1 MKIKPVKTNV
11 ILILTVLG
19 MFMPISVQ
27 GQFFKKLKK
36 NVENKIVKKASDKTD
51 ELLNGNGE
59 KTPVPDTKT
68 GPTSK
73 NTSSQSETV
82 AKREPLAANDQNV
95 LTFKAPTKDFRDV
108 VIQSHNGLP
117 RYGDLYFLRGTTA
130 PTMNKAYEALLE
142 MKFLERTFN
151 DLDRSKL
158 TKHQNIAGDLAK
170 KNSEFAQNHL
180 LILARET
187 LSDEKLQEYFCDSE
201 AKSPCNFYSPAGERA
216 QVSHW
221 GGTGNNEFAQNRS
234 YTKFIKNHYGT
245 LQKWSNSFYED
256 GTQIAYF
263 VARGAVAE
271 KYDFKNKGYWIRS
284 IFSIGGDFILH
295 KSNFMAYSENEKT
308 LKNYSKKVFL
318 AVEPTAAK
326 AYNLIERSPVFVV
339 FKVKVT
345 PKITSPTRISWE
357 FELEDTKMEF
367 YKDGLLSQKMGESDI
382 RTIKFKD

>member
-1 MKIKPVKTNV
+1 MKPVKTNV
-11 ILILTVLG
+11 ILIVTVLG
-19 MFMPISVQ
+19 LFMPISVQ

-36 NVENKIVKKASDKTD
+36 NVENKIVKKASEKTD
-51 ELLNGNGE
+51 EFLNGNGE
-59 KTPVPDTKT
+59 KTSVPDAKP
-68 GPTSK
+68 GPASD
-73 NTSSQSETV
+73 NTISQSETADKKDPV
-82 AKREPLAANDQNV
+82 AVNDHNV
-95 LTFKAPTKDFRDV
+95 LTFKATSKDFRDV
-108 VIQSHNGLP
+108 VIQAHKGLP
-117 RYGDLYFLRGTTA
+117 RYGDVYFLRGTTA
-130 PTMNKAYEALLE
+130 PTMNKAYKALLE
-142 MKFLERTFN
+142 LKFLESTFK
-151 DLDRSKL
+151 DLDQSKL

-187 LSDEKLQEYFCDSE
+187 LSDEKLQDYFCDSE
-201 AKSPCNFYSPAGERA
+201 AKSPCNFYNPAGDRA
-216 QVSHW
+216 HVSSW
-221 GGTGNNEFAQNRS
+221 GGNRNNEFAQNRS
-234 YTKFIKNHYGT
+234 YTNFIKNHYGT
-245 LQKWSNSFYED
+245 LQAWSNSFYED

-295 KSNFMAYSENEKT
+295 NSNFLAYSENEKT

-318 AVEPTAAK
+318 PVGPTAAK
-326 AYNLIERSPVFVV
+326 TFNLIERSPVFVV

-345 PKITSPTRISWE
+345 PKITSPNRISWE

>member
-1 MKIKPVKTNV
+1 MKPVKTNI
-11 ILILTVLG
+11 ILIVTVLG
-19 MFMPISVQ
+19 LFMPISVQ
-27 GQFFKKLKK
+27 AQFLKKLKK
-36 NVENKIVKKASDKTD
+36 NVENKIAKKASEKTD

-59 KTPVPDTKT
+59 KTSVPDAKP
-68 GPTSK
+68 GPASD
-73 NTSSQSETV
+73 NTISQSETADKRDPV
-82 AKREPLAANDQNV
+82 AVNDQNV
-95 LTFKAPTKDFRDV
+95 LRFKAPSKDFRDV
-108 VIQSHNGLP
+108 VIQSYKGLP
-117 RYGDLYFLRGTTA
+117 RYGDVYFLRGTTE

-142 MKFLERTFN
+142 LKFLE
-151 DLDRSKL
+151 DLFKDMDQSKL
-158 TKHQNIAGDLAK
+158 TTYNYTNNDLKSKNSNNAQHHLLMLAK
-170 KNSEFAQNHL
+170 DV
-180 LILARET
+180 

-201 AKSPCNFYSPAGERA
+201 AKAPCNFNNSVGERTI
-216 QVSHW
+216 VPSW
-221 GGTGNNEFAQNRS
+221 GGTRNNEFAQNRS
-234 YTKFIKNHYGT
+234 YTKFIKSHYGT
-245 LQKWSNSFYED
+245 LQAWSNSFYED

-295 KSNFMAYSENEKT
+295 NSNFLAYSENEKT
-308 LKNYSKKVFL
+308 LKNYSKKVFFP
-318 AVEPTAAK
+318 VEPTAAK

-345 PKITSPTRISWE
+345 PNLTSQTHIAWE